1 MKQTVLTRAELTTRY
16 RNEFTA
22 GHLLYLRFGDT
33 VIKVLANRQE
43 LIDGLTDYY
52 RQFISGPDQ
61 AHITVTLHEAPQIDL
76 PVSYA
81 IKQPDPGKSKIKE
94 EYVDLADG
102 RIVRKR
108 LTGMVFIFGKGDNM
122 AIGPCLDNLNQVVNF
137 INNRDIEKLLCDGCL
152 LGHAAGVLMDG
163 YGLALAGFSGAGK
176 STLALHLMSEGA
188 AFVSNDRLMVKGQD
202 EGLIMQ
208 GVAKLPRINPGTALS
223 NSNLTAVIPPSD
235 RSQFENLPVDELWDL
250 EHKYD
255 VSIDEC
261 YGKGRFTLRAPM
273 HALVILN
280 WQRNDEPM
288 TATRIHP
295 LERQDL
301 LPSFIK
307 STGLFFTPDGDCQA
321 PVPSLQAYTDI
332 LSLCR
337 VYEFSGGADFKAA
350 TQACLALK
358 DMKN

>member
-1 MKQTVLTRAELTTRY
+1 MNATVLTRADLTTRY
-16 RNEFTA
+16 RNKYTA
-22 GHLLYLRFGDT
+22 AHLLHLRFGAT
-33 VIKVLANRQE
+33 IIKVLANRQE

-52 RQFISGPDQ
+52 DQFISEPDQ

-76 PVSYA
+76 PVTYT
-81 IKQPDPGKSKIKE
+81 IKQPDPGKSRIKE
-94 EYVDLADG
+94 EYVDLPDG

-108 LTGMVFIFGKGDNM
+108 LTGMVFIFGRGDNM

-137 INNRDIEKLLCDGCL
+137 INNRNIETLLCDGFL
-152 LGHAAGVLMDG
+152 LGHAAGILMDG
-163 YGLALAGFSGAGK
+163 CGLALAGLSGAGK

-188 AFVSNDRLMVKGQD
+188 AFVSNDRLMVRSQG
-202 EGLIMQ
+202 EGLIMH
-208 GVAKLPRINPGTALS
+208 GVAKLPRINPGTAL
-223 NSNLTAVIPPSD
+223 NNPDLTAVMPASD
-235 RSQFENLPVDELWDL
+235 RSQFENMPVDELWNL

-255 VSIDEC
+255 VSIDAC
-261 YGKGRFTLRAPM
+261 FGKGRFRLQAPM

-280 WQRNDEPM
+280 WQRNEKPM
-288 TATRIHP
+288 TITRFHP

-301 LPSFIK
+301 LPAFMK
-307 STGLFFTPDGDCQA
+307 STGLFFTPDRNCST
-321 PVPSLQAYTDI
+321 PEPSIQSYTDI

-337 VYEFSGGADFKAA
+337 VYEFSGGTDFKAA